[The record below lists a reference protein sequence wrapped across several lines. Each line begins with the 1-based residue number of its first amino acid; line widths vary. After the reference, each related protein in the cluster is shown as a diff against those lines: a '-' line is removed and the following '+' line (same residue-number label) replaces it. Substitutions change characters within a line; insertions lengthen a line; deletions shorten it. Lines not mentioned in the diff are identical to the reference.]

1 LPDGR
6 RAIVDIYLPS
16 DVIGL
21 DAALRI
27 RPLEEVMALT
37 SLTIETINTANPLSE
52 LMACRPTALYI
63 AWLLG
68 QRQRRADQFLA
79 AISCLYARERLAMMV
94 LDFYTRLRRS
104 KLIAS
109 SVYSLPLTQI
119 HIGSYLGLTVAH
131 VNRVLRSL
139 REERIVNLEK
149 HCVTI
154 LNLERLMSLAQ
165 SPERVASIS
174 GTADAS

>member
-1 LPDGR
+1 
-6 RAIVDIYLPS
+6 
-16 DVIGL
+16 
-21 DAALRI
+21 
-27 RPLEEVMALT
+27 
-37 SLTIETINTANPLSE
+37 
-52 LMACRPTALYI
+52 
-63 AWLLG
+63 
-68 QRQRRADQFLA
+68 
-79 AISCLYARERLAMMV
+79 MMV

-154 LNLERLMSLAQ
+154 LDLERLMSLAQ